1 MWRMPYVII
10 RNILVLP
17 GIIKKMQYLVKPEI
31 YNEEKCYKYAHYIV
45 DLMHR
50 TGHIKT
56 KGYGMENLPKEGGY
70 MMYPNHQGK
79 YDAYG
84 IVGVHEKPCSV
95 VMDEAKSR
103 GPFITEVIDLLHGKR
118 MSLKD
123 TRQAMTV
130 ILEMSRE
137 VAEGRRYILFPEGGY
152 VVGRK
157 NGMGEFKAG
166 CFKISLKTK
175 TPIVPVVLWDSYKVY
190 NSWEFRPVKT
200 EVHFLKPIPYE
211 EFKDMNTQE
220 IAAMVQGKIQDK
232 LDELKKEK
240 VRMR

>member
-31 YNEEKCYKYAHYIV
+31 YNEETCYKYAHYIV

-95 VMDEAKSR
+95 VMDEAKSH
-103 GPFITEVIDLLHGKR
+103 GPFISEVIDLLHGKR

-190 NSWEFRPVKT
+190 NSWWFRPVKT
-200 EVHFLKPIPYE
+200 EVHFLPPIPYE

-220 IAAMVQGKIQDK
+220 IAAMVQGRIQNK
-232 LDELKKEK
+232 LDELAKKKEK
-240 VRMR
+240 

>member
-10 RNILVLP
+10 RNIFVLP
-17 GIIKKMQYLVKPEI
+17 GILKKMQRMVEPGI
-31 YNEEKCYKYAHYIV
+31 YNEDECYKYAHYIV

-50 TGHIKT
+50 TGHIRT
-56 KGYGMENLPKEGGY
+56 IAYGVENLPQEGGY

-84 IVGVHEKPCSV
+84 IVGVHEKTCSV

-103 GPFITEVIDLLHGKR
+103 GPFISEVIDLLHGKR

-130 ILEMSRE
+130 IMEMSKE

-190 NSWEFRPVKT
+190 NSWKFGPVKT
-200 EVHFLKPIPYE
+200 EVHFLPPIPYE
-211 EFKDMNTQE
+211 EFKDMKTQE
-220 IAAMVQGKIQDK
+220 IATMVHKRIQDK
-232 LDELKKEK
+232 LDELAKKYA
-240 VRMR
+240 

>member
-1 MWRMPYVII
+1 
-10 RNILVLP
+10 
-17 GIIKKMQYLVKPEI
+17 
-31 YNEEKCYKYAHYIV
+31 
-45 DLMHR
+45 
-50 TGHIKT
+50 
-56 KGYGMENLPKEGGY
+56 
-70 MMYPNHQGK
+70 
-79 YDAYG
+79 
-84 IVGVHEKPCSV
+84 
-95 VMDEAKSR
+95 
-103 GPFITEVIDLLHGKR
+103 

-211 EFKDMNTQE
+211 EFKDMNTLE

-240 VRMR
+240 EK

>member
-1 MWRMPYVII
+1 MMRMTYVILV
-10 RNILVLP
+10 NILILP
-17 GIIKKMQYLVKPEI
+17 GIIQRMRYLVKPEI
-31 YNEEKCYKYAHYIV
+31 YEEEKCYSYARWIV
-45 DLMHR
+45 RLMHR

-103 GPFITEVIDLLHGKR
+103 GPFISEVIDLLHGKR

-130 ILEMSRE
+130 IMEMSKE

-157 NGMGEFKAG
+157 NETGDFKAG

-175 TPIVPVVLWDSYKVY
+175 TPIVPVVLWDSYKVF
-190 NSWEFRPVKT
+190 NSWQFGPLKT
-200 EVHFLKPIPYE
+200 EVHFLPPIPYE

-232 LDELKKEK
+232 LNELKNEKEK
-240 VRMR
+240 

>member
-1 MWRMPYVII
+1 MLRMTYVILV
-10 RNILVLP
+10 NILILP
-17 GIIKKMQYLVKPEI
+17 GIIQRMRYLVKPEI
-31 YNEEKCYKYAHYIV
+31 YEEEKCYSYARWIV
-45 DLMHR
+45 RLMHR
-50 TGHIKT
+50 SGHIKT

-103 GPFITEVIDLLHGKR
+103 GPFISEVIDLLHGKR

-123 TRQAMTV
+123 TRQAMT
-130 ILEMSRE
+130 IIMEMSRE

-157 NGMGEFKAG
+157 NDMGEFKAG

-175 TPIVPVVLWDSYKVY
+175 TPIVPVCLWDSYKVF
-190 NSWEFRPVKT
+190 NSCTFGPLKT
-200 EVHFLKPIPYE
+200 EVHFLTPIPYE
-211 EFKDMNTQE
+211 EYKDMNTRE
-220 IAAMVQGKIQDK
+220 IAEMVHKRIQDK
-232 LDELKKEK
+232 LDALKKEK
-240 VRMR
+240 TA

>member
-45 DLMHR
+45 DLMQR

-137 VAEGRRYILFPEGGY
+137 VTEGRRYILFPEGGY

-200 EVHFLKPIPYE
+200 EVHFLKPILYE

-220 IAAMVQGKIQDK
+220 IATMVHKRIQDK
-232 LDELKKEK
+232 LDALAKEK
-240 VRMR
+240 

>member
-1 MWRMPYVII
+1 MWRMPYVIA
-10 RNILVLP
+10 RNIFVLP
-17 GIIKKMQYLVKPEI
+17 GIIKKMQQLVKPEV
-31 YNEEKCYKYAHYIV
+31 YNEEVCNKYAHYIV
-45 DLMHR
+45 NLMHH
-50 TGHIKT
+50 TGHIRT
-56 KGYGMENLPKEGGY
+56 KGFGMENLPKEGGY

-103 GPFITEVIDLLHGKR
+103 GPFISEVIDLLHGKR

-130 ILEMSRE
+130 IMEMSKE

-157 NGMGEFKAG
+157 NGLGEFKAG

-190 NSWEFRPVKT
+190 NSWQFGPVTT
-200 EVHFLKPIPYE
+200 EVHFLPPIPYE
-211 EFKDMNTQE
+211 EFKGMNTQE
-220 IAAMVQGKIQDK
+220 IAAMVQGRIRDK
-232 LDELKKEK
+232 LDELKREK
-240 VRMR
+240 GEK

>member
-31 YNEEKCYKYAHYIV
+31 YNEEKSYKYAHYIV
-45 DLMHR
+45 DLMQR

-220 IAAMVQGKIQDK
+220 IAAMVQGRIQDK

-240 VRMR
+240 EK

>member
-10 RNILVLP
+10 RNIFVLP
-17 GIIKKMQYLVKPEI
+17 GIIRKMRYLARPEV
-31 YNEEKCYKYAHYIV
+31 YDEEVCHKYGHYIV

-50 TGHIKT
+50 TGHICT
-56 KGYGMENLPKEGGY
+56 KGFGMEYLPKEGGY

-103 GPFITEVIDLLHGKR
+103 GPFISEVIDMLKGKR
-118 MSLKD
+118 MNIHD
-123 TRQAMTV
+123 TRQAMT
-130 ILEMSRE
+130 IIMEMSRE
-137 VAEGRRYILFPEGGY
+137 VAAGRRYILFPEGGY
-152 VVGRK
+152 VNGRK
-157 NGMGEFKAG
+157 NGMGEFKSG

-190 NSWEFRPVKT
+190 NSWHFGPVTT
-200 EVHFLKPIPYE
+200 EVHFLPPIPYE
-211 EFKDMNTQE
+211 EFKDMKTPE
-220 IAAMVQGKIQDK
+220 IAAMVHERIKAK
-232 LDELKKEK
+232 LDELAKEK
-240 VRMR
+240 EK